1 MKKLLLLCAC
11 LLALASPLRAQTV
24 VAPADIV
31 VVRVRDSGGDF
42 QVFITRGPG
51 KTEILKFEGG
61 AGDKKNIQSNEGY
74 YVFLSK
80 LYQEGYKLQNSFIN
94 GDSAFRTTLIFVRA
108 HE

>member
-24 VAPADIV
+24 ASVSDIV
-31 VVRVRDSGGDF
+31 VVRVLDGGGDF

-51 KTEILKFEGG
+51 KTELLKFVGG
-61 AGDKKNIQSNEGY
+61 ANEKDNIQSNEGY
-74 YVFLSK
+74 YTFIAK
-80 LYQEGYKLQNSFIN
+80 LYKEGYKLQNSFIHGPN
-94 GDSAFRTTLIFVRA
+94 AYQTTLIFVKA